1 LAPIKRRRGLDTA
14 LTKGRENLT
23 KPKIFTCN
31 WTLFP
36 VMDTVEAARFT
47 AREGFA
53 GIELE
58 CTPLGFWPTTLS
70 QSVGRELAA
79 IGRGEGIGYT
89 VHAPDSIN
97 PATDLPE
104 AKVRDNEIFRSLVE
118 LAKRLSSPVVGIH
131 PGVVHTLFALERR
144 GVPFATDRY
153 NPDDLVADGRKR
165 AVETYG
171 QWGDLCA
178 EAGLTL
184 TVENEVHVRHSVAP
198 TAEILAEM
206 VEGTGRDNIK
216 VNLDTGHAY
225 IGAGLAEEFNV
236 LKGHVV
242 HMHLDDGRTPG
253 VSEHLPL
260 GEGLADFSLL
270 ADFMATM
277 EGALV
282 LEIYAP
288 DRPVEATLESRDYL
302 LELIGESSHKI
313 THPKHK

>member
-1 LAPIKRRRGLDTA
+1 
-14 LTKGRENLT
+14 
-23 KPKIFTCN
+23 
-31 WTLFP
+31 
-36 VMDTVEAARFT
+36 MDTLEAVRFT

-58 CTPLGFWPTTLS
+58 CSPLGFWPTTLS
-70 QSVGRELAA
+70 QSVVKELAT

-118 LAKRLSSPVVGIH
+118 LAQGLSSPVVGIH

-144 GVPFATDRY
+144 GVPFVTERY
-153 NPDDLVADGRKR
+153 NRDKLVADGRKR
-165 AVETYG
+165 AIETYA

-178 EAGLTL
+178 EAELTL

-206 VEGTGRDNIK
+206 VEAIGRDNIK
-216 VNLDTGHAY
+216 VNFDTGHAY

-236 LKGHVV
+236 LKDHIV

-253 VSEHLPL
+253 ASEHLPL
-260 GEGLADFSLL
+260 GEGLADFSPLV
-270 ADFMATM
+270 DFMATM

-282 LEIYAP
+282 LEVYAP

-302 LELIGESSHKI
+302 LKLMSQNPHTSME
-313 THPKHK
+313 